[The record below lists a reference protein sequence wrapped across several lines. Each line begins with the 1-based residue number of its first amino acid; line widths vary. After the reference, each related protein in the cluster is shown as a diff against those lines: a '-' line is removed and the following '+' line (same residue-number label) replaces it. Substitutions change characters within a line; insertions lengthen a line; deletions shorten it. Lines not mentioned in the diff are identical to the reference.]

1 MSLQFKLSEKKIV
14 YSRVVGN
21 ILNFFEGFGGMYSAF
36 DFIYKPLYAL
46 SAFQLMSFLVNKNF
60 DYEEKDQELSKSESS
75 VAPIDKTAEEV
86 QAEFKKMASKGA
98 FDDKFYKSQID
109 QLKKR

>member
-1 MSLQFKLSEKKIV
+1 
-14 YSRVVGN
+14 
-21 ILNFFEGFGGMYSAF
+21 
-36 DFIYKPLYAL
+36 
-46 SAFQLMSFLVNKNF
+46 MSFLVNKNF

-98 FDDKFYKSQID
+98 FDEKFYKS
-109 QLKKR
+109 